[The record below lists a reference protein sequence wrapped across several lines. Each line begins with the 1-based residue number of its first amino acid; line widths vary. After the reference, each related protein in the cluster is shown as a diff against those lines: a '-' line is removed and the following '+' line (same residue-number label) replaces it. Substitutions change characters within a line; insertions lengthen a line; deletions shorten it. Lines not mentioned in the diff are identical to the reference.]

1 MHVVRLH
8 GSGDL
13 RLHAEPI
20 PVPAAGESLLRVKA
34 VGVCGSDLHWFAE
47 GGIGDAQLDKPLIL
61 GHEFAGITQNGERVA
76 ADPAIPCLACEF
88 CLEGN
93 PNLCNK
99 LRFAGHEAEDGALR
113 EMISWPERCLYPLPD
128 ALSDADGALLEPLGV
143 AMHAVDLAH
152 LKPGMSVG
160 IFGCGP
166 IGLLTLQVARALGA
180 TQIIATDK
188 LAHRMEAAQ
197 AMGATQVFLSHDGS
211 ENAEVWAASGE
222 SGVHVAFDCAGE
234 NAAVDTS
241 IAAARAGGKV
251 ILVGIPADD
260 WTGFTASIARRKG
273 LTLKLCR
280 RMKHTYPRAIRL
292 VEQGLIDLRSLVTHR
307 FPLAEAAKAFA
318 TAQRKEGIKV
328 VIEP

>member
-1 MHVVRLH
+1 
-8 GSGDL
+8 
-13 RLHAEPI
+13 
-20 PVPAAGESLLRVKA
+20 
-34 VGVCGSDLHWFAE
+34 
-47 GGIGDAQLDKPLIL
+47 
-61 GHEFAGITQNGERVA
+61 
-76 ADPAIPCLACEF
+76 
-88 CLEGN
+88 
-93 PNLCNK
+93 
-99 LRFAGHEAEDGALR
+99 
-113 EMISWPERCLYPLPD
+113 
-128 ALSDADGALLEPLGV
+128 LLEPLGV

-166 IGLLTLQVARALGA
+166 IGLLTLQVARTVGA

-188 LAHRMEAAQ
+188 LAHRLEAAQ

-222 SGVHVAFDCAGE
+222 SGVHVAFECAGE
-234 NAAVDTS
+234 NAAVETS

-307 FPLAEAAKAFA
+307 FPLVEAAKAFA